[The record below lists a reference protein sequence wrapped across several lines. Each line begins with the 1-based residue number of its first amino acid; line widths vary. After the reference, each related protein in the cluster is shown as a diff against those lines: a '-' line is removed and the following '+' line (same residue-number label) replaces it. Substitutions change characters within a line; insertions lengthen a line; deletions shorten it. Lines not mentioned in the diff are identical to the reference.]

1 MNDEGS
7 DTTAII
13 TVHNQ
18 PTICCALTFSAYKH
32 GVKVNIPN
40 TILSQN
46 NGFSRYSQFVE
57 AVNYVVQC
65 EIPLTTHL
73 SSVADKLN
81 SIAARESLDD
91 SRRKKI
97 SFFARQLKVMS
108 LSSFSMADYC
118 FAIEHYPKTKYEN
131 LQEFLVLPS
140 KSKIKTIISAAEES
154 VVLKEMFRTVNCR
167 QLNWKKESR
176 ISTSTC
182 YNLQQQLLCDNYILT
197 NS

>member
-1 MNDEGS
+1 M
-7 DTTAII
+7 
-13 TVHNQ
+13 
-18 PTICCALTFSAYKH
+18 
-32 GVKVNIPN
+32 
-40 TILSQN
+40 
-46 NGFSRYSQFVE
+46 E

-65 EIPLTTHL
+65 EIPLKTHL

-97 SFFARQLKVMS
+97 SFFARQLKVIS

-167 QLNWKKESR
+167 QQRYCLLIIDEVKIRPTIAYSGGVLQGMAENVQENSHSHSCIHLLNP
-176 ISTSTC
+176 IQYFLLLTC
-182 YNLQQQLLCDNYILT
+182 TTTKNT
-197 NS
+197 PR